1 MASVL
6 NRERKVIIEVASL
19 RFSPLFSSSSR
30 AFYETQSNSALPKS
44 AFHWIAASGDFSALF
59 YDFCIVWCAAF
70 KARIKS
76 QEIRKS
82 SSQEKNVN
90 LTVSPKGN
98 PSKVTLFQKLIF
110 CPIIHFGQNLDFLT
124 YKTSHFLGLEWVS
137 TIFWT
142 KTGVLA

>member
-44 AFHWIAASGDFSALF
+44 AFYWIAASGDFSALF

-124 YKTSHFLGLEWVS
+124 YKTSEV
-137 TIFWT
+137 IF
-142 KTGVLA
+142 